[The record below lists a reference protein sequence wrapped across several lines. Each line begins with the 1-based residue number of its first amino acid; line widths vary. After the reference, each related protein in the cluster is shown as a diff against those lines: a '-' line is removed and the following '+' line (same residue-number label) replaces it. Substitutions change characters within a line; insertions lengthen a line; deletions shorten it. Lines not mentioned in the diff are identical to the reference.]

1 MIQANAVAA
10 HYGRSQ
16 LADALIVRLAEH
28 GIQAGDVT
36 LEQLAALDQM
46 HVRGHDATVE
56 LFEAIGI
63 RKRMKVLDLGAG
75 IGGPA
80 RVLATR
86 YDARPTALDL
96 TPELCE
102 ANRALNRLVG
112 LSRRIK
118 VVEGDATDLP
128 FEDDSFERA
137 VTIHATM
144 NIERKRPMYREVH
157 RVLKPGG
164 RFGFYDIVAGVA
176 GTPDFPLPWAGEPA
190 VSHLIAVDQM
200 RAFAEE
206 VGLRTVMCRELTNAA
221 RAHMVSQQ
229 AAIDARRQAGDPP
242 PLQAGDILMGPTAAA
257 KQRNLRRAVKEGRVG
272 LAMAVFEKPRK

>member
-1 MIQANAVAA
+1 MIQAKAVAA
-10 HYGRSQ
+10 HYGRTQ
-16 LADALIVRLAEH
+16 LADALIARLAEH
-28 GIQAGDVT
+28 GIQPGDVT
-36 LEQLAALDQM
+36 LEQLSALDQM
-46 HVRGHDATVE
+46 HVRGHDATIE
-56 LFEAIGI
+56 LFEAIGF
-63 RKRMKVLDLGAG
+63 RERMKVLDIGAG

-80 RVLATR
+80 RVLASR
-86 YDARPTALDL
+86 FGARVTALDL

-112 LSRRIK
+112 LSRRIT
-118 VVEGDATDLP
+118 VVEGDATALP
-128 FEDDSFERA
+128 FEDASFERA

-144 NIERKRPMYREVH
+144 NIERKRAMYREVH

-200 RAFAEE
+200 RALAEE
-206 VGLRTVMCRELTNAA
+206 MGLRTVMCRDLTNAA
-221 RAHMVSQQ
+221 RAHMVRQQ
-229 AAIDARRQAGDPP
+229 AAVEARRDAGGPP

-257 KQRNLRRAVKEGRVG
+257 KHRNLRRAVKEGRVG
-272 LAMAVFEKPRK
+272 LATAVFEKPRK